1 MATRRATH
9 DLPKK
14 QSTGYTPR
22 WIPFISQIL
31 DGLFDGDRSG
41 RNDQTTRRIMLT
53 CLRTLAKGNA
63 LSEKQCAAFIDN
75 IRIRLG
81 RSDFQWQGP
90 IKLTRS
96 QVPAARQLL
105 ALHAGA
111 ANCRGIDAEIEQ
123 DLMGEVAVLKARVVD
138 LERALS
144 EILHACD
151 GGFAPMPLNS
161 CALPAETTLEA
172 AKSAGLPTLTKRNET
187 KRDHGTRMICP
198 SGATDPKSIAMP
210 SAPANDVLP
219 STSDKENE
227 PHHSSARRRGGARAV
242 VSYFRNDPLRPPSAN
257 LEIGGE
263 RYSLVFHAADMA
275 EEKMKGS
282 FSSEWMRQFEDAFGK
297 AIRAQSRA
305 NNASDHRYVMS
316 PLYGGTD
323 SFGLKQPAVPDCVA
337 VLMWSGDA
345 VPQSV
350 VVLIGDGD
358 VTIPLAPVAQTKPK
372 GPTHKGSVMLAA

>member
-1 MATRRATH
+1 MTTRREIRH
-9 DLPKK
+9 LPKK

-22 WIPFISQIL
+22 WITFVSQIL
-31 DGLFDGDRSG
+31 DGLFDGERSG
-41 RNDQTTRRIMLT
+41 HNDQTTQRIMLT

-63 LSEKQCAAFIDN
+63 LSEKQSAVFIDN

-81 RSDFQWQGP
+81 RSDFQWQGT

-96 QVPAARQLL
+96 QMPAARQLL

-111 ANCRGIDAEIEQ
+111 ANCRGNDATIEQ
-123 DLMGEVAVLKARVVD
+123 DLMGEVAALKARVVD
-138 LERALS
+138 LERLLG
-144 EILHACD
+144 EILRTCND
-151 GGFAPMPLNS
+151 GSAPLPSIS
-161 CALPAETTLEA
+161 CALPAKMTLEA
-172 AKSAGLPTLTKRNET
+172 AETAGLPSLTKRNET
-187 KRDHGTRMICP
+187 ERNHGSHMSCP
-198 SGATDPKSIAMP
+198 SGATDPMSVGMP

-227 PHHSSARRRGGARAV
+227 PHHISTRRRGGTRAV
-242 VSYFRNDPLRPPSAN
+242 VSYFRNDLLRPPSAN

-275 EEKMKGS
+275 EEKMKGT

-305 NNASDHRYVMS
+305 NNSSDHRYVMS

-323 SFGLKQPAVPDCVA
+323 SFGRKQPAVPDCVA
-337 VLMWSGDA
+337 VLTWSGDA

-350 VVLIGDGD
+350 VVVIGDVD